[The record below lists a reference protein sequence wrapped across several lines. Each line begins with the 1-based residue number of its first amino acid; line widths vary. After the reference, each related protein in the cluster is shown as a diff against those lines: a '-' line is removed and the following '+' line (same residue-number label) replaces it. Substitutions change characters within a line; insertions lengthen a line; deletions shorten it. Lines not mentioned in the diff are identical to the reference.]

1 MPAVS
6 PNLWVTRPSPSTNAT
21 KRLFCLPFAG
31 GGASAYR
38 SWTTYF
44 GPTLEVC
51 PIQLPGREGRIFEP
65 AFTAVDALVATLRK
79 HLSPYLDRPYA
90 FYGHSMGAL
99 VTFEL
104 AQAIARDDRLPNPER
119 IFVAAHRA
127 PQLPLQRSPLSDLP
141 AEAFIEKLKQY
152 GGFDQEILNN
162 TEMMELILPTLRA
175 DFTLCESYQYKVRP
189 KLQHPIH
196 VFAGLEDQQTAVE
209 STYAWDQHSDVS
221 VDSTLFTGGHF
232 FLNSCQQ
239 DVLKKIGQTL
249 LST

>member
-1 MPAVS
+1 M
-6 PNLWVTRPSPSTNAT
+6 RPSPSATAT

-38 SWTTYF
+38 SWVTYF
-44 GPTLEVC
+44 GPTVEVC

-65 AFTAVDALVATLRK
+65 AFTAVDALVATLKK
-79 HLSPYLDRPYA
+79 HLSPYLDLPYA
-90 FYGHSMGAL
+90 MYGHSMGAL

-104 AQAIARDDRLPNPER
+104 AQAIASDGGLRNPER

-127 PQLPLQRSPLSDLP
+127 PQLPLQRTPFIDLST
-141 AEAFIEKLKQY
+141 EAFVEKLKQY
-152 GGFDQEILNN
+152 GGFDDEILNN
-162 TEMMELILPTLRA
+162 AEMMELILPTLRA
-175 DFTLCESYQYKVRP
+175 DFTLCENYQYQASP
-189 KLQHPIH
+189 KLKHPIH
-196 VFAGLEDQQTAVE
+196 VFAGIEDQQTTVE
-209 STYAWDQHSDVS
+209 STHGWDQHSDVS

-239 DVLKKIGQTL
+239 DVLKKIRQTL

>member
-6 PNLWVTRPSPSTNAT
+6 PNLWVTRPSPSANVT

-38 SWTTYF
+38 SWATYF
-44 GPTLEVC
+44 GQTLEVC

-65 AFTAVDALVATLRK
+65 AFTQVDALVAALTQ
-79 HLSPYLDRPYA
+79 HLSPFLDRPYA
-90 FYGHSMGAL
+90 LYGHSMGAL
-99 VTFEL
+99 IAFEL
-104 AQAIARDDRLPNPER
+104 AQAIANDDRLPNPER

-127 PQLPLQRSPLSDLP
+127 PQLPLQRAPLSDLS
-141 AEAFIEKLKQY
+141 AEAFVDKLKQY
-152 GGFDQEILNN
+152 GGFDDEILNN
-162 TEMMELILPTLRA
+162 AEMMELLLPTLRA
-175 DFTLCESYQYKVRP
+175 DFTLCESYQYKPSP
-189 KLQHPIH
+189 KLQYPIH
-196 VFAGLEDQQTAVE
+196 VFAGVEDQQTAVE

-239 DVLKKIGQTL
+239 DVLKKIRQTL